1 MDSTYCCTALF
12 WGKSLEVEKMAKG
25 YWINHVE
32 EIIDMDA
39 FGRYVAKWN
48 ALIERGEAKTIA
60 MGPVAKTQLGA
71 KEMQFAA
78 VTEFET
84 FDKAMAF
91 KDHPDYVDALKELGD
106 DETKVVK
113 RTSCVI
119 SG

>member
-1 MDSTYCCTALF
+1 
-12 WGKSLEVEKMAKG
+12 
-25 YWINHVE
+25 
-32 EIIDMDA
+32 
-39 FGRYVAKWN
+39 
-48 ALIERGEAKTIA
+48 
-60 MGPVAKTQLGA
+60 MGPVVKTQIGA

>member
-1 MDSTYCCTALF
+1 
-12 WGKSLEVEKMAKG
+12 MAKG

-39 FGRYVAKWN
+39 FGRDVAKWN
-48 ALIERGEAKTIA
+48 ALIERGEATTIA
-60 MGPVAKTQLGA
+60 MGPVAKTQIGA

-91 KDHPDYVDALKELGD
+91 KDHPDYLDALKELSD

>member
-1 MDSTYCCTALF
+1 
-12 WGKSLEVEKMAKG
+12 MAKG

-39 FGRYVAKWN
+39 FGRDVAKWN
-48 ALIERGEAKTIA
+48 ALIERGEATAIA
-60 MGPVAKTQLGA
+60 MGPVAKTQIGA

-78 VTEFET
+78 VREFES
-84 FDKAMAF
+84 FEKAMSF
-91 KDHPDYVDALKELGD
+91 KDDPDYLDALKELSD

>member
-1 MDSTYCCTALF
+1 
-12 WGKSLEVEKMAKG
+12 MAKG

-60 MGPVAKTQLGA
+60 MGPVAKTQIGA

-84 FDKAMAF
+84 FEKAMSF
-91 KDHPDYVDALKELGD
+91 KDDPDYLDALKELSD

-119 SG
+119 GD

>member
-1 MDSTYCCTALF
+1 MLLVSTLQN
-12 WGKSLEVEKMAKG
+12 GMLLSS
-25 YWINHVE
+25 
-32 EIIDMDA
+32 
-39 FGRYVAKWN
+39 
-48 ALIERGEAKTIA
+48 EARPKTIA
-60 MGPVAKTQLGA
+60 MGPVAKTQIGA

-84 FDKAMAF
+84 FEKAMSF
-91 KDHPDYVDALKELGD
+91 KDHPDYVDALRELGD

>member
-1 MDSTYCCTALF
+1 
-12 WGKSLEVEKMAKG
+12 MAKG

-60 MGPVAKTQLGA
+60 MGPVAKTQIGA

>member
-1 MDSTYCCTALF
+1 
-12 WGKSLEVEKMAKG
+12 
-25 YWINHVE
+25 
-32 EIIDMDA
+32 
-39 FGRYVAKWN
+39 
-48 ALIERGEAKTIA
+48 
-60 MGPVAKTQLGA
+60 MGPVAKTQIGA

-84 FDKAMAF
+84 FEKAMSF
-91 KDHPDYVDALKELGD
+91 KDHPDYMDALKELVD